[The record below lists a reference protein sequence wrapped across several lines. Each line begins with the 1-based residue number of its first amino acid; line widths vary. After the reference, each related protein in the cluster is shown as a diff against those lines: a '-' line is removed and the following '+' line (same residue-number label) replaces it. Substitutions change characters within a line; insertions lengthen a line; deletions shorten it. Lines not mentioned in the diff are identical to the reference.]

1 VLILSLEDD
10 LDELHRRLWAT
21 MMHHKVDPSAVEGWL
36 FYGALS
42 RKDGKIKIVD
52 EKGRLADGELAAKIE
67 AAVIEN
73 KIDLV
78 ALDPFVKTHSVG
90 ENNNDAIDAVVQVM
104 TDIAHDHNL
113 AFDAPHHVSKG
124 PADPGNAHKGRGASA
139 MVDAGRLV
147 YTLAPMSAEEAKQF
161 GIPEAEARCYIRQD
175 KAKVNIAPP
184 ARKTSWFKLVGVP
197 LGNGNDIYPNG
208 DEVQTVEPWV
218 PPEIWDNLSADIQ
231 NAILDTIEVG
241 LPNGCRYSDSSAAK
255 DRAAWKAVTKHAP
268 DKNETQGRE
277 IIKAW
282 IKSGV
287 LKSDDY
293 EDPERREKVKGL
305 FVNAEKRP
313 K

>member
-1 VLILSLEDD
+1 
-10 LDELHRRLWAT
+10 
-21 MMHHKVDPSAVEGWL
+21 M
-36 FYGALS
+36 
-42 RKDGKIKIVD
+42 
-52 EKGRLADGELAAKIE
+52 
-67 AAVIEN
+67 
-73 KIDLV
+73 
-78 ALDPFVKTHSVG
+78 
-90 ENNNDAIDAVVQVM
+90 
-104 TDIAHDHNL
+104 
-113 AFDAPHHVSKG
+113 
-124 PADPGNAHKGRGASA
+124 
-139 MVDAGRLV
+139 
-147 YTLAPMSAEEAKQF
+147 
-161 GIPEAEARCYIRQD
+161 
-175 KAKVNIAPP
+175 
-184 ARKTSWFKLVGVP
+184 GVP

-268 DKNETQGRE
+268 EKNETQGRE

>member
-1 VLILSLEDD
+1 
-10 LDELHRRLWAT
+10 
-21 MMHHKVDPSAVEGWL
+21 
-36 FYGALS
+36 
-42 RKDGKIKIVD
+42 
-52 EKGRLADGELAAKIE
+52 
-67 AAVIEN
+67 
-73 KIDLV
+73 
-78 ALDPFVKTHSVG
+78 
-90 ENNNDAIDAVVQVM
+90 M
-104 TDIAHDHNL
+104 TDIAHDHNV
-113 AFDAPHHVSKG
+113 AVDAPHHVSKG

-161 GIPEAEARCYIRQD
+161 GIPEAEARRYIRQD

-268 DKNETQGRE
+268 DKNKTQGRE